1 MKTLMKCLV
10 ALSLIVIV
18 SCRDSKKEEEETKA
32 AVEKIDKIEAEVEE
46 LTEDINMKEKD
57 LEEALKELDSL

>member
-1 MKTLMKCLV
+1 MKCLV